1 MLTRSDTVKPETL
14 VALLALICVHSRPS
28 SAAKV
33 NLIRFRQVSRFLVF
47 LLSGLAITLL
57 PALAAE
63 SALTSNAFTAE
74 QRGYWALQK
83 VSRSKL
89 PPVQKPAWVLNPI
102 DAFVLAQLE
111 TKGLRPSPHADRLTL
126 LRRVSLDLTGLPPTP
141 QEAEAFLA
149 DRSPTAYERV
159 VERLLASPQYGER
172 WARHWLD
179 LARYAESE
187 GFKSDETRPNA
198 WRYRDYV
205 IQALNSDKPYDRFVQ
220 EQIAGDELWPDD
232 PEARVATAFN
242 RHYPD
247 ESNARNLLQRR
258 QEILNDI
265 TDTVGAV
272 FLGLTYGCA
281 RCHNHKFD
289 PILQADYYRLQ
300 AFFANIRA
308 ADDIVLITP
317 ETVRQRQDKLTIWE
331 EKTRSIRDEM
341 KALVEP
347 RRKQMV
353 DELFAKYPPEIQSAI
368 LKPAATRTPIEWQMY
383 YKAKPYMNPSDDEV
397 EETLKEK
404 ERSRW
409 LGLKEEL
416 TKYSDLYP
424 GDLPI
429 GTGIVDV
436 NRQAPATHVLAVGV
450 YDAPREEVQP
460 GFLSIL
466 DPAPARLSVPT
477 GAQSTGRRTALARWL
492 TDPQNPLTAR
502 VMVNRLWHYHFGRG
516 IVSTPSD
523 FGNMGERPSH
533 PALLD
538 WLAAEFVRQ
547 GWSLKAMH
555 RLIVTSNTYQQSS
568 LFSATAARTDP
579 QNICLWRYPRQRLQ
593 AEVIRD
599 SALCVSGQLNP
610 RMSGP
615 SVFPELPPGMES
627 RGGWKVTEDAS
638 ERDRRSVYV
647 FVRRNTR
654 YPLFEAFDMPD
665 THESCARRNV
675 TTTAPQA
682 LALLNSRLT
691 LEWAQAFAARV
702 RGAAGA
708 SPESQIELAFRLA
721 YSRRPDDLEMEMAKA
736 FFKRQLQLLA
746 EKPKEQL
753 ALPTDAAN
761 GGDPLNAAALVDFC
775 HVLINSNE
783 FVYQN

>member
-1 MLTRSDTVKPETL
+1 MRLHRL
-14 VALLALICVHSRPS
+14 
-28 SAAKV
+28 
-33 NLIRFRQVSRFLVF
+33 LVF
-47 LLSGLAITLL
+47 LLSAQAIALMPTLTAG
-57 PALAAE
+57 PEA
-63 SALTSNAFTAE
+63 TGDPFTVE
-74 QRGYWALQK
+74 QRSYWALQK
-83 VSRSKL
+83 VSRPKL
-89 PPVQKPAWVLNPI
+89 PVVHDPAWVRNPI

-111 TKGLRPSPHADRLTL
+111 ANGLRPSSHADRVTL
-126 LRRVSLDLTGLPPTP
+126 LRRVTLDLTGLPPTP
-141 QEAEAFLA
+141 QEVEAFLA
-149 DRSPTAYERV
+149 DSSPTAYERV
-159 VERLLASPQYGER
+159 VDRLLASSQYGER

-205 IQALNSDKPYDRFVQ
+205 IQALNSDKPYDRFLQ

-265 TDTVGAV
+265 TDTVGSV

-308 ADDIVLITP
+308 DDDFVLIPP
-317 ETVRQRQDKLTIWE
+317 EAVHQRQEKLTIWE
-331 EKTRSIRDEM
+331 EKTRSIRDEI
-341 KALVEP
+341 KALLEP

-368 LKPAATRTPIEWQMY
+368 LKPAAERTPIEWQMY

-397 EETLKEK
+397 EENLKEK
-404 ERSRW
+404 ERTRW
-409 LGLKEEL
+409 LALKQEL

-436 NRQAPATHVLAVGV
+436 NSQAPATHVLAVGV

-460 GFLSIL
+460 GILSIL
-466 DPAPARLSVPT
+466 DPVPARISVPS
-477 GAQSTGRRTALARWL
+477 GAQSTGRRTALAQWL
-492 TDPQNPLTAR
+492 TNPQNPLTAR

-516 IVSTPSD
+516 IVATPSD
-523 FGNMGERPSH
+523 FGNMGDRPTNPS
-533 PALLD
+533 LLD
-538 WLAAEFVRQ
+538 WLAGEFVRQ
-547 GWSLKAMH
+547 AWSFKAMH

-568 LFSATAARTDP
+568 LFSETAARIDP
-579 QNICLWRYPRQRLQ
+579 EDVWLWRYPRQRLE

-599 SALCVSGQLNP
+599 SALCVSGRLNP
-610 RMSGP
+610 KMSGP

-627 RGGWKVTEDAS
+627 RGGWKVTQDAA
-638 ERDRRSVYV
+638 ERDRRSVYI

-654 YPLFEAFDMPD
+654 YPLLEAFDMPD

-702 RGAAGA
+702 WGAAGA
-708 SPESQIELAFRLA
+708 SPDNQIELAFRLA
-721 YSRRPDDLEMEMAKA
+721 YSRRPDHSEMEMAKA
-736 FFKRQLQLLA
+736 FLKRQRELLA
-746 EKPKEQL
+746 EKPREQL
-753 ALPTDAAN
+753 ALPTDTASSE
-761 GGDPLNAAALVDFC
+761 DPLNAAALVDFC